1 MNHVKA
7 LRSIGYPTAVLIF
20 ACASLALGVG
30 WRSAAFQNKK
40 TEGTLSQ
47 EQTKQIFHAK
57 LRDGLGK
64 EIKFVHSKNSSEKE
78 VRDSVESAANFIQ
91 QRSELKLSGNAKERL
106 AHMERQHLAGENRAI
121 SVAELADALTETAMQ
136 RLSRTTDAEVD
147 QTAVSLNREDDG
159 IILRANGRGHI
170 KESEFVAQAKAMRN
184 LSRQDDATL
193 RANIHTA
200 VKAELNDRVK
210 DYSEALPTEF
220 GDAPKKGV
228 TPLQA
233 FVITYSVASDD
244 LLADSQATLKRKVGQ
259 VHQTMKD
266 KGYTQNPKPDKAY
279 GTKGYFFAS
288 PLDLL
293 FDEPTTTTLF
303 DEIEKRS
310 KQ

>member
-1 MNHVKA
+1 MKFAKA
-7 LRSIGYPTAVLIF
+7 LRRTGYSTVVLIV
-20 ACASLALGVG
+20 ACVSLALGMG
-30 WRSAAFQNKK
+30 WRSAAIRDKQ
-40 TEGTLSQ
+40 TENSQ
-47 EQTKQIFHAK
+47 EQTKQIFHAR

-64 EIKFVHSKNSSEKE
+64 EVKFARSGNSSEKE
-78 VRDSVESAANFIQ
+78 VEDSVESAANFIQ
-91 QRSELKLSGNAKERL
+91 QRSGLKLSGNAKERL
-106 AHMERQHLAGENRAI
+106 THLEQQHLAGKNRAL
-121 SVAELADALTETAMQ
+121 SVGELTDALTETAMQ
-136 RLSRTTDAEVD
+136 RLSKTTDEEVD
-147 QTAVSLNREDDG
+147 HAAVSLNRDDDG

-170 KESEFVAQAKAMRN
+170 KGSEFVAQAKAMRN
-184 LSRQDDATL
+184 LSRQDDAML
-193 RANIHTA
+193 RASIHTA
-200 VKAELNDRVK
+200 VEAEVNDRVK
-210 DYSEALPTEF
+210 VYSEALPTEF

-266 KGYTQNPKPDKAY
+266 KGYAQNPKLDKAY

-293 FDEPTTTTLF
+293 FDEPTTITLL
-303 DEIEKRS
+303 DEFEKRS